1 MREKVNESSRES
13 KKDRDKN
20 REKRHALQT
29 LLGILLVSASIFT
42 IIFISIRQRPS
53 FFSSMSLIF
62 LSNDLLAICQPYYD
76 FQFQS
81 YAFFVLSLS
90 SYLLDNVFPSRCKIK
105 LWWNDMMEP
114 ANEKDN
120 LGKWNY
126 FWHWIVFYSWVCF
139 FFILE
144 KSFGISK
151 KLILTLFGW

>member
-1 MREKVNESSRES
+1 MKAVERVRKIEIKIEK
-13 KKDRDKN
+13 
-20 REKRHALQT
+20 KRHGLQT
-29 LLGILLVSASIFT
+29 VLGILLVNTNIFT
-42 IIFISIRQRPS
+42 IISIPIRQRPS
-53 FFSSMSLIF
+53 FSSSMSPFIF

-114 ANEKDN
+114 ANEKRDN

-126 FWHWIVFYSWVCF
+126 FWHCIVFYSWPC

-151 KLILTLFGW
+151 KSILTLFGW